1 MFKCLRVYPNG
12 DAKYS
17 VWTTENELEEW
28 LDYNR
33 VMRFGNALFVN
44 GVCPNKETY
53 TVPCPDWLK
62 DEGSEIQRMIRHDR
76 GYLTVEHVTMIETA
90 LKENPSLMRS
100 CGAQEFSIGSLLAKT
115 LNSAVT

>member
-1 MFKCLRVYPNG
+1 MFKCLRVYSNG

-17 VWTTENELEEW
+17 VWTTEKELEEW

-44 GVCPNKETY
+44 GVCPRKETHI
-53 TVPCPDWLK
+53 VKEHD
-62 DEGSEIQRMIRHDR
+62 SEAQHIIRHDR
-76 GYLTVEHVTMIETA
+76 GYLTVEHVTRIETV

-100 CGAQEFSIGSLLAKT
+100 CGAQEFSIAALKERQ
-115 LNSAVT
+115 

>member
-17 VWTTENELEEW
+17 VWTTEKELEEW

-44 GVCPNKETY
+44 GMCPNKETY
-53 TVPCPDWLK
+53 TVEA
-62 DEGSEIQRMIRHDR
+62 EGSQIQRMIRHDR
-76 GYLTVEHVTMIETA
+76 GYLTVEHITMIETA
-90 LKENPSLMRS
+90 LKENSSLMRS
-100 CGAQEFSIGSLLAKT
+100 CGAQEFSIGSLSK
-115 LNSAVT
+115 NIRNNIVT